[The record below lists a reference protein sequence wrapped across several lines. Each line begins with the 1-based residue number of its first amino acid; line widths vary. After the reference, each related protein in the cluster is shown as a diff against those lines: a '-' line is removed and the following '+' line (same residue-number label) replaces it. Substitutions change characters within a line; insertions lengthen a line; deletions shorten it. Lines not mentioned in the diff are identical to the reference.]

1 MRGQLPIAA
10 VSRPDMIILPASTR
24 PVLRILAILLLLAA
38 SIGAASNGIA
48 HSHPTAAVVADEGKT
63 LGVVYADGRSTEDI
77 TLAALEAGSNELYLS
92 AYDLARI
99 FKATKYWNP
108 GMRKLTLRI
117 DINRYLFTIDTR
129 VVLVGDEAVLLRVPV
144 KYEDGSVMIPL
155 EFISEI
161 LGPKSFEKV
170 DLDEE
175 RLVLTIGTPEYNVT
189 DISFEEDEEGNRAVL
204 TLSDELLYHIDSETP
219 GLLRLKIYGGR
230 LNPLKLTIPE
240 GKGLFNRVRAE
251 QTEND
256 AYLFFD
262 VKRTAAR
269 FRVEF
274 ESTGQIME
282 RQRRLVI
289 FLEKGELPE
298 IPEVDYAG
306 KKMLEIL
313 DDAARD
319 RSRTPLRIVAIDPG
333 HGGIDNGKVSR
344 GGIKEKDI
352 NLEIALLLMDR
363 LVDALGIDVIMTRMN
378 DELIPLNRRAE
389 IANGAGADLFISI
402 HCNGWFHSD
411 AGGFETFFLAPART
425 EEESRLASEEN
436 ASILF
441 ENPEL
446 KREELDELDFILWDM
461 VQNEFINESSELAE
475 LVQKELDEALD
486 IRNRGVRQAG
496 LKVLK
501 GLHMPA
507 VLVEV
512 AFLSNPKEER
522 LLQDPEFQAD
532 VVQGIVEAVRRYQN
546 RYSVMSSGE
555 GVQ

>member
-1 MRGQLPIAA
+1 MPI
-10 VSRPDMIILPASTR
+10 V
-24 PVLRILAILLLLAA
+24 LAIAVLALM
-38 SIGAASNGIA
+38 ITGAF
-48 HSHPTAAVVADEGKT
+48 AARCGAVPLHAPAGADDEVT
-63 LGVVYADGRSTEDI
+63 LGVVYADGRPTEDV
-77 TLAALEAGSNELYLS
+77 ALEAVEKGSNELYLS
-92 AYDLARI
+92 TYDLARI

-108 GMRKLTLRI
+108 GTRKLTLRI

-144 KYEDGSVMIPL
+144 RYKDGSVMVPL
-155 EFISEI
+155 EFITEI
-161 LGPKSFEKV
+161 LVPKSFEKIE
-170 DLDEE
+170 LDEE
-175 RLVLTIGTPEYNVT
+175 RFVLTIGTPEYNIT
-189 DISFEEDEEGNRAVL
+189 AISFEEDEAGSRAVL

-230 LNPLKLTIPE
+230 LNPLKLSIQE

-262 VKRTAAR
+262 VKKTAAR

-274 ESTGQIME
+274 EGADQE
-282 RQRRLVI
+282 PGPQRTLVI

-319 RSRTPLRIVAIDPG
+319 RSRAPLRVVAIDPG

-344 GGIKEKDI
+344 GGIREKDI
-352 NLEIALLLMDR
+352 NMEIALMLMDR
-363 LVDALGIDVIMTRMN
+363 IVDALDVDVVMTRMN

-389 IANGAGADLFISI
+389 IANAAGADLFISI

-425 EEESRLASEEN
+425 EEEARLASEEN

-446 KREELDELDFILWDM
+446 KREELNELDFILWDM

-475 LVQKELDEALD
+475 LVQKELDASLD

-512 AFLSNPKEER
+512 AFLSNPREEK
-522 LLQDPEFQAD
+522 LLQDPDFQAA
-532 VVQGIVEAVRRYQN
+532 VVHSIIEAVRRYQN
-546 RYSVMSSGE
+546 RYSVVRSGE
-555 GVQ
+555 ER